1 MTMQHNDNRP
11 VDYQALIGDIRHELE
26 KCYHLNMH
34 PALVLDA
41 IDILI
46 HEQTGLA
53 CVADEIARGKPED
66 DTKGLHISLPPAD
79 HWRVV
84 YTIDVDA
91 PDALAA
97 AKVAHVMM
105 VDIDSLW
112 PVLQVV
118 DTRGEV
124 TTIDLADES
133 SEQ

>member
-1 MTMQHNDNRP
+1 MTTQNSESHP
-11 VDYQALIGDIRHELE
+11 IDYQSLIRDIRHELQ

-34 PALVLDA
+34 PALVLDT

-46 HEQTGLA
+46 HEQTDLA
-53 CVADEIARGKPED
+53 CVADEIERSQSENVIKE
-66 DTKGLHISLPPAD
+66 LHIALPPAE

-112 PVLQVV
+112 PILQVM
-118 DTRGEV
+118 DGKGEV
-124 TTIDLADES
+124 TTINLANES